1 MLEELFNQWT
11 KEDFYKNTV
20 KSTEYGFQLLL
31 AVPGYGKEDF
41 NISLEGNLLTIAAEK
56 FRTQKYEL
64 PDNIEDI
71 VAKCDKG
78 ILTLDLYKS
87 KKKTKVIKVS

>member
-1 MLEELFNQWT
+1 MLEELFNQWA
-11 KEDFYKNTV
+11 KEDFYRNTV
-20 KSTEYGFQLLL
+20 KPTEYGFQLLL

-41 NISLEGNLLTIAAEK
+41 NISLEGNLLTIKAEK
-56 FRTQKYEL
+56 FRTQKYEV

-78 ILTLDLYKS
+78 VLTLDLYKS

>member
-1 MLEELFNQWT
+1 MLEELFNQWA
-11 KEDFYKNTV
+11 KEDFYRNTV
-20 KSTEYGFQLLL
+20 KATEYGFQLLL
-31 AVPGYGKEDF
+31 EVPGYGKEDF
-41 NISLEGNLLTIAAEK
+41 NISLEGNLLTIEAEK
-56 FRTQKYEL
+56 FRTRKYEV

-78 ILTLDLYKS
+78 VLILDLYKS